1 MAQTRN
7 AIIKLKDAIKDL
19 ETMTSQ
25 DPEMYY
31 RTQWPGLYIAE
42 GFANI
47 PGHISILQ
55 DYVDDAEEER
65 EMICLWDSTWE
76 ISRTLSGP
84 VVNMA
89 EKAGIRVHGVLVLE
103 AELLECMTILHKPA
117 EGPGVHTH
125 VRPFTERDGYL
136 LDYAAG
142 QGPSQRPDPQ
152 GLTESG
158 DGIEPV
164 SNETGGEASGE
175 HEDRGTSF
183 QANRR
188 T

>member
-7 AIIKLKDAIKDL
+7 AFIKLKDAIKDL
-19 ETMTSQ
+19 ETITSP
-25 DPEMYY
+25 DSEMYY
-31 RTQWPGLYIAE
+31 KTRWPGLYIAE
-42 GFANI
+42 DLASI

-89 EKAGIRVHGVLVLE
+89 EKAGTRVRGVLVLE
-103 AELLECMTILHKPA
+103 AELLECMTILYKPA

-142 QGPSQRPDPQ
+142 QGPSQRPDPRP
-152 GLTESG
+152 LNDSAE
-158 DGIEPV
+158 DIEL
-164 SNETGGEASGE
+164 SSHATGGEASGDAV
-175 HEDRGTSF
+175 HGK
-183 QANRR
+183 
-188 T
+188 